1 MNFPTRDSEWF
12 EMIPTKVDATYHKI
26 NKIKVL
32 SWLYCLL
39 LRASCKKMH
48 LIASITSLHYCLDT
62 FFLDH
67 CCNCTFTYPPVP
79 PRQLH
84 SSLQTHAGWF
94 LSSRRGKRPP
104 MRTTPYSTDLTT
116 DIVTNCCAVRRP
128 SVTVPIRKETEKW
141 NRTHRPQHRH
151 GGACVSSWQ
160 HAVFTQ
166 QQGRWETK
174 LLLPAHNVKAA
185 QLETKTI
192 LCCGDGV
199 FRHKH
204 GGGDGDGVT
213 VT

>member
-1 MNFPTRDSEWF
+1 MIWNDSHQSWCNV
-12 EMIPTKVDATYHKI
+12 PQDKQNQSVKLT
-26 NKIKVL
+26 VL
-32 SWLYCLL
+32 YVIEGFLQKNAPHSLNNVALL
-39 LRASCKKMH
+39 LLGH
-48 LIASITSLHYCLDT
+48 I
-62 FFLDH
+62 FLDH

-116 DIVTNCCAVRRP
+116 DIVTNCCAVQHP

-141 NRTHRPQHRH
+141 NRTHRPQHWH

>member
-1 MNFPTRDSEWF
+1 M
-12 EMIPTKVDATYHKI
+12 
-26 NKIKVL
+26 
-32 SWLYCLL
+32 L

-48 LIASITSLHYCLDT
+48 LIASITSLYYCLDT
-62 FFLDH
+62 FFWIIVVTVRSLS
-67 CCNCTFTYPPVP
+67 TRAAPSASLVFTDTCWLVFVQPKVETATNG
-79 PRQLH
+79 H
-84 SSLQTHAGWF
+84 DAI
-94 LSSRRGKRPP
+94 
-104 MRTTPYSTDLTT
+104 TDLTT

-141 NRTHRPQHRH
+141 NRTHRPQHWH

>member
-1 MNFPTRDSEWF
+1 MIWNDSHQSWCNL
-12 EMIPTKVDATYHKI
+12 PQDKQNQSVKLT
-26 NKIKVL
+26 VL
-32 SWLYCLL
+32 FVIEGFLQKNAPHSLNNVASLL
-39 LRASCKKMH
+39 LRIFWIIVVTVRSLTSTRAAQSAS
-48 LIASITSLHYCLDT
+48 LVFTDT
-62 FFLDH
+62 CWLVFVQPKVETATNGQD
-67 CCNCTFTYPPVP
+67 
-79 PRQLH
+79 
-84 SSLQTHAGWF
+84 AI
-94 LSSRRGKRPP
+94 
-104 MRTTPYSTDLTT
+104 TDLTT
-116 DIVTNCCAVRRP
+116 DIVTNCCAVRHP

-141 NRTHRPQHRH
+141 NRTHRPQHWH